1 MSAHPVAVLLGHL
14 LRRHWRPLAA
24 MSGGLALF
32 QLVMT
37 RMAPAPNE
45 VSWMSQI
52 MSAVPSELR
61 ALAGDEAAP
70 ITPGGFLGLGY
81 SHPFFMV
88 LLSTWVIR
96 VTSSALAGEIG
107 LGTMDLLAARPVSRW
122 HHITAALVFVAT
134 GLVILIGAA
143 WCGTAFGLTIRPLGI
158 EPRQIL
164 AAGLMAWLLFAAWT
178 GVGLLVSATRREA
191 GPAIAVTSAIV
202 AVSFVLEYIAR
213 VWKPVASLRPFSL
226 FSYYR
231 PQGAIVAGIHATDGL
246 TLAAVAVVGVGLAL
260 VVFTRRDL

>member
-1 MSAHPVAVLLGHL
+1 
-14 LRRHWRPLAA
+14 
-24 MSGGLALF
+24 
-32 QLVMT
+32 
-37 RMAPAPNE
+37 
-45 VSWMSQI
+45 
-52 MSAVPSELR
+52 
-61 ALAGDEAAP
+61 
-70 ITPGGFLGLGY
+70 
-81 SHPFFMV
+81 
-88 LLSTWVIR
+88 
-96 VTSSALAGEIG
+96 
-107 LGTMDLLAARPVSRW
+107 
-122 HHITAALVFVAT
+122 
-134 GLVILIGAA
+134 
-143 WCGTAFGLTIRPLGI
+143 
-158 EPRQIL
+158 
-164 AAGLMAWLLFAAWT
+164 MAWLLFAAWT